1 LVPDVAVDTRF
12 LRSRENLKTRWKQ
25 LYNYEREDEAHFSGP
40 QHFAVRLFQMD
51 RFDEMQEF
59 R

>member
-1 LVPDVAVDTRF
+1 LVPDVAVGTE
-12 LRSRENLKTRWKQ
+12 SKTRWKQ

-40 QHFAVRLFQMD
+40 QHFAARLFQMD
-51 RFDEMQEF
+51 RFDEMKEF